1 MTTQRSVNIIGGG
14 TAAASVALTLR
25 KQAFDGRITIVAGE
39 TLLPYERPPLSKEFL
54 TGTRDS
60 ESLAIL
66 PAEWYDANQVE
77 LLLGVRADR
86 LDLRDGRVLLS
97 DSSALSFT
105 DLVIA
110 TGGAP
115 RTLAIPGLPDR
126 RALYLRSAQ
135 DAHELRSRLL
145 PGKRLVV
152 VGAGFIGGELTA
164 SARALGAEVTMLEIL
179 PVPLGRVVGDL
190 IGNIYADIH
199 REHGVTL
206 RTGVSVVAAASHGDQ
221 LELQLSDGTYV
232 ECDELAIG
240 VGLIPD
246 DHLARDAGLGC
257 GNGIIVDQ
265 YGRTS
270 AEHVFAAGDV
280 AVHHHPLFERSMRV
294 EHHENAIRHGAAVA
308 LNLVGANV
316 AYEDPHWFWSDQ
328 YEHKL
333 QGAGLVGGGNRIA
346 VRGRPDD
353 RRFTM
358 FYLDD
363 DKVVGALSMNTGTE
377 IKHAARLISARA
389 QVAPGVLE
397 DQSQDLKQMVKAAAY
412 AR

>member
-25 KQAFDGRITIVAGE
+25 KQAFDGRITIVADE

-164 SARALGAEVTMLEIL
+164 SARALGA
-179 PVPLGRVVGDL
+179 
-190 IGNIYADIH
+190 
-199 REHGVTL
+199 
-206 RTGVSVVAAASHGDQ
+206 
-221 LELQLSDGTYV
+221 
-232 ECDELAIG
+232 
-240 VGLIPD
+240 
-246 DHLARDAGLGC
+246 
-257 GNGIIVDQ
+257 
-265 YGRTS
+265 
-270 AEHVFAAGDV
+270 
-280 AVHHHPLFERSMRV
+280 
-294 EHHENAIRHGAAVA
+294 
-308 LNLVGANV
+308 
-316 AYEDPHWFWSDQ
+316 
-328 YEHKL
+328 
-333 QGAGLVGGGNRIA
+333 
-346 VRGRPDD
+346 
-353 RRFTM
+353 
-358 FYLDD
+358 
-363 DKVVGALSMNTGTE
+363 
-377 IKHAARLISARA
+377 
-389 QVAPGVLE
+389 
-397 DQSQDLKQMVKAAAY
+397 
-412 AR
+412 